1 MLPLA
6 LGVLGQP
13 KLGVH
18 NPHMTLKAGLVG
30 FGLAGRYFHA
40 PLLRAAGIPV
50 AAVVTSRAAAVREYL
65 GDADVLSCVDQLFA
79 RSDIDL
85 IAIASPNSL
94 HAAQAAAALR
104 AGKHVVVEK
113 PLSATAAEASD
124 LAQLAVQQGRKLAVF
139 HNRRW
144 DSDFLTLRK
153 LIDDGRL
160 GEIHSFHA
168 RWDRFRPEVVERWGE
183 RDEPGSGAIY
193 NLGPHLIDQ
202 VLVLFGEPEWLYA
215 NVFTQRPKSAVAD
228 GFEILMG
235 KGKLR
240 ITLGVSTLTAD
251 GGYRY
256 RVNGSRASFLKAGL
270 DRQEDQLRGGMEPG
284 EHFFGG
290 EPAEQWGTLV
300 YGDSGQREVI
310 TAERGRWTLFYEGVR
325 RAIEDDQP
333 MPVPA
338 DQAYA
343 TIRIIEAALT
353 SSAMGCRIDLQ
364 PAAPLISR

>member
-1 MLPLA
+1 
-6 LGVLGQP
+6 
-13 KLGVH
+13 
-18 NPHMTLKAGLVG
+18 MTLRAGLIG

-50 AAVVTSRAAAVREYL
+50 AAVVTSRADAVREYL
-65 GDADVLSCVDQLFA
+65 GDAAVVSSVDELIA

-85 IAIASPNSL
+85 IAIASPSSL
-94 HAAQAAAALR
+94 HALQAAAALR
-104 AGKHVVVEK
+104 GGKHVVVDK

-124 LAQLAVQQGRKLAVF
+124 LAQLAAQCGRKLAVF
-139 HNRRW
+139 QNRRW

-160 GEIHSFHA
+160 GDINSYHA
-168 RWDRFRPEVVERWGE
+168 RWDRFRPEVVDRWRE
-183 RDEPGSGAIY
+183 RDEPASGALY
-193 NLGPHLIDQ
+193 DLGSHLIDQ

-215 NVFTQRPKSAVAD
+215 NVFKQRPGSAIVD
-228 GFEILMG
+228 GFEVLMG
-235 KGKLR
+235 KGNLR
-240 ITLGVSTLTAD
+240 ITLGVSTMAAD

-270 DRQEDQLRGGMEPG
+270 DPQEAQLRAGMEPG
-284 EHFFGG
+284 ERFFGC
-290 EPAEQWGTLV
+290 EPTEQWGTLV
-300 YGDSGQREVI
+300 QGHNDGTGQREVV
-310 TAERGRWTLFYEGVR
+310 TAEQGRWVSFYEDVR
-325 RAIEDDQP
+325 RAIEDDRP
-333 MPVPA
+333 VAVPA
-338 DQAYA
+338 EQAYA